1 LRVLAD
7 ENGIILRLKQKCY
20 SEKGYNLKQ
29 RKILMKYTCTDYR
42 TEMILL
48 SLRQRLKQEDLNEA
62 EKKDILLQ
70 IEEIE
75 AAMELD

>member
-1 LRVLAD
+1 
-7 ENGIILRLKQKCY
+7 
-20 SEKGYNLKQ
+20 
-29 RKILMKYTCTDYR
+29 
-42 TEMILL
+42 MILV

-62 EKKDILLQ
+62 EKKDPILQ